1 MSSCFAISKI
11 TLHIHRMNPAMTIKI
26 IQCIQELVISI
37 YILAKIKKTTHQSIK
52 ASNLKSK
59 KSFMVPFLL

>member
-1 MSSCFAISKI
+1 
-11 TLHIHRMNPAMTIKI
+11 MNPAMTIKI
-26 IQCIQELVISI
+26 IQCIQELVIGI